1 MSKLKFSFPSRFI
14 SQINFD
20 TATYIGL
27 LVFVLALPFGYSTV
41 FLNIGLAFVA
51 LGWVGR
57 MVSERKLGWQ
67 RTPLDIPIAL
77 FLGLALIACLF
88 APHPATSSLGYFWKL
103 LRAILLFYAVIHS
116 RLGRRW
122 RHVVI
127 AFIAAASISSMLG
140 LWYYANDTRLA
151 IDFMGRVGLQFQE
164 ELNAGEAFSDELRA
178 ELRACSV
185 PLSGTASIIPAKQ
198 PDAWRIDDP
207 ARQRRYVVRKH
218 DTHLMVYMIEQ
229 RLTGTFKMPN
239 DLGAY
244 LALSLPFVLGY
255 FVVGCRRHPKQK
267 KHPIWVTF
275 ALGFALMM
283 MSANLVLTLT
293 RAAWVSVSVAIVWI
307 GVYLII
313 VSTGWATQSLRRR
326 ILSGRET
333 QSLRRRILSGR
344 ETQPLRRRI
353 LSGRETQPL
362 RKTGRETQPLRRRI
376 LLGSV
381 AVIVC
386 LSLSFFLTPQHIKTR
401 FQTMLEHPIG
411 FMGERPQWWET
422 SLELI
427 QKYPLT
433 GIGLGR
439 FRYEYQING
448 PPEQYNVPYHAHN
461 IYLHIAVEHGIPS
474 LLLFLWIV
482 VIIGR
487 QILPH
492 CWRGFKPRQQSAGRR
507 VTDFWGSGTFIGG
520 SGFLVSALVYGLAD
534 NILHQRTV
542 LLFWFVVG
550 VIFYINRT
558 YAKSSNTRILTP

>member
-1 MSKLKFSFPSRFI
+1 MVEKALFFVLMSKLKFSFSSRFG
-14 SQINFD
+14 SEINFD
-20 TATYIGL
+20 TATYIGFL
-27 LVFVLALPFGYSTV
+27 IFVLALPFGHSTV
-41 FLNIGLAFVA
+41 FLNIGLSLVAF
-51 LGWVGR
+51 GWVGR
-57 MVSERKLGWQ
+57 MISGRSLNWQ

-77 FLGLALIACLF
+77 FLGLALVACLF

-116 RLGRRW
+116 QLGARW

-127 AFIAAASISSMLG
+127 AFIAAAAISSILG

-164 ELNAGEAFSDELRA
+164 ELNAGERPNLQISDELRA

-185 PLSGTASIIPAKQ
+185 PLSESASVTPSKQ
-198 PDAWRIDDP
+198 PDEWRIDDP
-207 ARQRRYVVRKH
+207 ARQRRYVVRRNAA
-218 DTHLMVYMIEQ
+218 HLMVYMIEQ

-255 FVVGCRRHPKQK
+255 FVASWRLHVKEK
-267 KHPIWVTF
+267 KNPIWVILV
-275 ALGFALMM
+275 LGLVVIM

-293 RAAWVSVSVAIVWI
+293 RAAWISVTVATVCLGI
-307 GVYLII
+307 YLIVMI
-313 VSTGWATQSLRRR
+313 LKKPESTGGLRR
-326 ILSGRET
+326 G
-333 QSLRRRILSGR
+333 
-344 ETQPLRRRI
+344 
-353 LSGRETQPL
+353 
-362 RKTGRETQPLRRRI
+362 I

-381 AVIVC
+381 AIIVFLG
-386 LSLSFFLTPQHIKTR
+386 LSLFFMPQHIKTR

-411 FMGERPQWWET
+411 FMGERPQWWQT

-427 QKYPLT
+427 QQYPLT

-439 FRYEYQING
+439 FRYEYQTNG

-482 VIIGR
+482 AIICQQVFVGR
-487 QILPH
+487 Q
-492 CWRGFKPRQQSAGRR
+492 

-520 SGFLVSALVYGLAD
+520 SGFLISALVYGLAD

-542 LLFWFVVG
+542 LFFWFILG
-550 VIFYINRT
+550 IIFYLNLFKDKEHEKT
-558 YAKSSNTRILTP
+558 SETG